1 MPSSG
6 TIEVWASDLN
16 LSSSDN
22 CTQANKLLYSFNPE
36 GTLKSQLFKCT
47 DLINGRSATVSVD
60 IWVIDEAG
68 NKDVCKT
75 YILLQDNGNPGIC
88 PDNESVPLLINLSGR
103 LATEDGETIENT
115 DLVLSPVKSGIPLKV
130 NSADGQFHIPG
141 VPNTTG
147 VILAP
152 HKDNDPMNGV
162 STLDLIL
169 IEKHIKG
176 EQLLNSPFKMVAA
189 DVNRSGDIDIID
201 LVELRKLILGLYDKL
216 PSSESWRFI
225 PKNYTFKDLQHPF
238 DYPMS
243 MNIIN
248 EPDDLAADFTG
259 LKVGDVNSTAL
270 AHRWM
275 GTEIRSEGP
284 GLILQAKNSLVK
296 KGDFIDLVITSPNF
310 RGISGLQ
317 GALHTPG
324 LQFISLAA
332 GDLDLSE
339 SNIGHLNEDLLTIS
353 WHHPRSV
360 DLPGDGALFTLRF
373 KATQDLNL
381 SEMIWIGSDHTRAE
395 SYQGIGEIQNL
406 SLEFTDP
413 SGTLLTKASNLLQ
426 NYPNPFNSQTTIGLR
441 LESETKGVLS
451 LFDINGRVI
460 KRIEKTWTKGYQE
473 IMIKDQEVH
482 APGIYFYQFE
492 SNIFTERRKMIFK
505 P

>member
-1 MPSSG
+1 MDIQQNNVAVLHFNLVNQDGS
-6 TIEVWASDLN
+6 TIFIRK
-16 LSSSDN
+16 
-22 CTQANKLLYSFNPE
+22 TKLATFN
-36 GTLKSQLFKCT
+36 
-47 DLINGRSATVSVD
+47 LINPSAVSVPITD
-60 IWVIDEAG
+60 IGFDATLNQCWIRVPKESNATTGQYYGVLNIVDDDWGTYTTSKIKVYSVVSDADEDT
-68 NKDVCKT
+68 KSIVFT
-75 YILLQDNGNPGIC
+75 
-88 PDNESVPLLINLSGR
+88 
-103 LATEDGETIENT
+103 ATC
-115 DLVLSPVKSGIPLKV
+115 LLKV

-317 GALHTPG
+317 GTLHTPG
-324 LQFISLAA
+324 LQFISLAG
-332 GDLDLSE
+332 GDLDMSE

-353 WHHPRSV
+353 WHHLRSV

-373 KATQDLNL
+373 KAKQDLNL
-381 SEMIWIGSDHTRAE
+381 SEKIWIGSDHTRAE

-406 SLEFTDP
+406 SLEFTDA
-413 SGTLLTKASNLLQ
+413 SGSLLTKASNLLQ

>member
-1 MPSSG
+1 
-6 TIEVWASDLN
+6 
-16 LSSSDN
+16 
-22 CTQANKLLYSFNPE
+22 
-36 GTLKSQLFKCT
+36 
-47 DLINGRSATVSVD
+47 
-60 IWVIDEAG
+60 
-68 NKDVCKT
+68 
-75 YILLQDNGNPGIC
+75 
-88 PDNESVPLLINLSGR
+88 
-103 LATEDGETIENT
+103 
-115 DLVLSPVKSGIPLKV
+115 
-130 NSADGQFHIPG
+130 
-141 VPNTTG
+141 
-147 VILAP
+147 
-152 HKDNDPMNGV
+152 MNGV

-317 GALHTPG
+317 GTLHTPG
-324 LQFISLAA
+324 LAR
-332 GDLDLSE
+332 
-339 SNIGHLNEDLLTIS
+339 
-353 WHHPRSV
+353 RS
-360 DLPGDGALFTLRF
+360 G
-373 KATQDLNL
+373 
-381 SEMIWIGSDHTRAE
+381 
-395 SYQGIGEIQNL
+395 
-406 SLEFTDP
+406 
-413 SGTLLTKASNLLQ
+413 
-426 NYPNPFNSQTTIGLR
+426 
-441 LESETKGVLS
+441 
-451 LFDINGRVI
+451 
-460 KRIEKTWTKGYQE
+460 
-473 IMIKDQEVH
+473 
-482 APGIYFYQFE
+482 
-492 SNIFTERRKMIFK
+492 
-505 P
+505 